1 MQSENRNVLKQEPT
15 SSKEISGNSNNT
27 KFSLNSFNNRLS
39 MKFSSAA
46 TSSTSSTST
55 VGSQS
60 LKLKK
65 NTHAAFQ
72 FLRSKPPINPQT
84 DPQTNSSKQQ
94 QQQQQIV
101 VTDVFSDA
109 KQVLATDEIDH
120 NLKMN
125 NNSLKQADAGKFT
138 SRLSYPFI
146 SVSNENAE
154 AQINNADNFST
165 EATSGQ
171 SSTKTSAKRLLFN
184 FISGNSNNNSN
195 DAISRNPNQHLL
207 KLQHVQL
214 QGSQQRRLSDY
225 HRPLKVSD
233 NSYFFK
239 CHII

>member
-1 MQSENRNVLKQEPT
+1 
-15 SSKEISGNSNNT
+15 
-27 KFSLNSFNNRLS
+27 

-46 TSSTSSTST
+46 ASSTSSTST

-72 FLRSKPPINPQT
+72 FLRSKPPINPQA

-94 QQQQQIV
+94 QQQQIV
-101 VTDVFSDA
+101 VTDIFADA
-109 KQVLATDEIDH
+109 KQVLATDEIDQ
-120 NLKMN
+120 NLKTN
-125 NNSLKQADAGKFT
+125 TNSLKQADASKFT

-154 AQINNADNFST
+154 TQINNADNFST

-184 FISGNSNNNSN
+184 FISGNSNNNNNN

-225 HRPLKVSD
+225 HRPLKVSE
-233 NSYFFK
+233 NFYLFK
-239 CHII
+239 CHIL